1 MKINKDYV
9 MEMKTIARAEKYK
22 SFYKYCTLS
31 AGVSDIAA
39 LVYRTSNPKEIGEIA
54 FGEDGSYK
62 AHLIVGD
69 TEVPGHYSLV
79 LDTREPWLWIYDDEG
94 KTLDLVNPSGFQ
106 LYRAGEM
113 GLLIRFK

>member
-1 MKINKDYV
+1 MKINKEYV
-9 MEMKTIARAEKYK
+9 MEMKTMARAEKYK
-22 SFYKYCTLS
+22 SFYKYCTMS

-69 TEVPGHYSLV
+69 TEVPDHYSLV
-79 LDTREPWLWIYDDEG
+79 LDTNASWLWVYDDDN
-94 KTLDLVNPSGFQ
+94 KTLDLVNNAGFQ
-106 LYRAGEM
+106 IYRAGELGM
-113 GLLIRFK
+113 LIRFK